1 MFAKKMKFSCI
12 AEFMIYQTDNFKVW
26 KNNLPIIFWE
36 EILMRS
42 FSPTVMI
49 QVNQKF
55 FILFWN
61 IKCQMLLFGLHLR
74 NILMKSKMRNEEN
87 ENSLFFYLPSITDRK
102 EGINGRE
109 IQVLI
114 QLILKFLLLNLFHLK
129 TKNFNGIY

>member
-1 MFAKKMKFSCI
+1 
-12 AEFMIYQTDNFKVW
+12 
-26 KNNLPIIFWE
+26 
-36 EILMRS
+36 MRS

>member
-61 IKCQMLLFGLHLR
+61 IKYQMLLFGLHLR